1 PFLDLLSS
9 CSNVTTL
16 GISLTVFALVFDFM
30 KRRKRWNYPPGPG
43 TLPFI
48 GNLLQVDVTNPSKTS
63 QKLAK
68 KFGKAFSVQVGWI
81 DIVVLSGYEIIKEA
95 LCQKPEDFSDRPI
108 LPLTRELG
116 ILFAKYSLSW
126 KEQRRFCLST
136 LRNFGLGKKSLEQ
149 RVTEEAGFLCSEF
162 SAKQGHPFNP
172 HILIKNAVSNVICTM
187 TFGDRYEYKD
197 ETFLELM
204 HLLEDLMKSLSS
216 FLTQVVAL
224 VPVLS
229 HIPGPHRKAWQL
241 HHEFLDFIRKT
252 VKEHKESRDPAFA
265 RDLIDSFLEEME
277 KNKGNPETSFNE
289 TNLLHIAL
297 DMFAAGT
304 ETSSTTL
311 RWGLIYMVLYPDIQK
326 KAQKEIDNV
335 IGRDRPPT
343 MEDQVNLP
351 YTNAVIHEIQR
362 YGDILPGA
370 LPHMAYQ
377 DTEIQG
383 YFIPKGTIVIINL
396 SSLLKDE
403 AVWKKQHQ
411 FYPENFLDSDGQFVR
426 QEAFLPFSTGRRV
439 CLGEQLAKMELFI
452 FFTSF
457 LQHFTFCIPPNQPR
471 PRENGYFSIIMSPHP
486 YQICAIPR

>member
-1 PFLDLLSS
+1 FLETMG
-9 CSNVTTL
+9 SNVTTL

-48 GNLLQVDVTNPSKTS
+48 GNLLQ
-63 QKLAK
+63 LAK

-162 SAKQGHPFNP
+162 SHPFNP

-216 FLTQVVAL
+216 FLTQVGLMNLFGRDGTLSKISVSVNFGSHVFRFFFCSGTIGFFAL
-224 VPVLS
+224 
-229 HIPGPHRKAWQL
+229 I
-241 HHEFLDFIRKT
+241 F
-252 VKEHKESRDPAFA
+252 ESRDPAFA